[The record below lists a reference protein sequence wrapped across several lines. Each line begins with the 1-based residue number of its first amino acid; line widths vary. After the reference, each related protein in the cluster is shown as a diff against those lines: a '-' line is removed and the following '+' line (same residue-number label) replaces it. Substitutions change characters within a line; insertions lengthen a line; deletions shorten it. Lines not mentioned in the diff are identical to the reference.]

1 MANLTRC
8 RLLEMTEVKRE
19 EELAQRSELKARV
32 QEKRLLAQ
40 MVKQQKS
47 AGMGNSLDEDSVARA
62 AKRKRPPAYT
72 WHDPV
77 NHPHR
82 PTYGARSDQGEIE
95 EARRAQGAEKGQG

>member
-1 MANLTRC
+1 MANLTRR

-47 AGMGNSLDEDSVARA
+47 AGMGNAMDEDSVAKA
-62 AKRKRPPAYT
+62 AKRKQLSAVLWHPPAHHT
-72 WHDPV
+72 
-77 NHPHR
+77 HR
-82 PTYGARSDQGEIE
+82 TTYGARSDKGEVE
-95 EARRAQGAEKGQG
+95 EA